1 MNVGNWG
8 TSALPLALRSAW
20 RGRGAVAELATPS
33 ALTDRGTERQGNRQA
48 HVQAMPGEAARAELP
63 LPEAGGPGSR
73 TDLSCDAAIA
83 TILKGDQREPHALT
97 PGPRPLALT
106 FLSSKPGARPQPE
119 GASWDAG
126 PSGAASTWV
135 DPAEGSPSPGVLP
148 EGLPLQPLPAE
159 VPLPTTL
166 EPRIVMGEETCQV
179 IPSPKAA
186 WPVLR
191 DRAGGH
197 IALHPPPELCSQGD
211 PPVPSPPPD
220 LDSYFTPPST
230 PTKTTYALL
239 PDHGPHRDTCDLE
252 AELLDELLDSTPASP
267 SGSYI
272 TADGDSWASS
282 PSCSLSLLAPA
293 EGLDFPSDR
302 SLSPSG
308 SVVDELEPHPTEPTE
323 PPSSESSLST
333 EPPEPPSSESSLSTE
348 PPEPPSSE
356 SSLSTE
362 PPESPSSESSLST
375 EPPEPPSSDSSL
387 SANSSSSWSQEG
399 HFFDP
404 AFLANDPMIPAALL
418 PFRGSLIFQV
428 EAVEVTPLPQEEEE
442 EEKVAAGAATLDG
455 DLAGE
460 AEDDSTSASF
470 LQSLS
475 DLSIIEGM
483 DEAFAFRDD
492 TSAGSSDSD
501 SASYAGADDD
511 RLYSGEPHAQPSAQ
525 NIEQEHRSRAT
536 FQETEFMPQIS
547 EQKTRLTNSQESIAE
562 IAEETPT
569 LSIESE
575 ATVTSPDLRAAPGP
589 QVEEATTVTPR
600 VGNKAVDSLAQQ
612 APRALPQPCQ
622 KRMSTTLGCKPITAE
637 SILDLQEESSP
648 TLCPILPHNLKEG
661 GQGLPS
667 TLEYVAVASVRP
679 QKAEGSV
686 TVPQD
691 SPTTLPPFLQCAD
704 PISGPETVAVV
715 TLRLQQDEG
724 CGTALQDVPVAL
736 PPPLQSTDPTS
747 DPETRAVATFGLQQ
761 AKEGIIEPQNCPMA
775 SSPLLKGSDPT
786 SDPEPEAVVTLGAQR
801 DERIAPVPQDSPM
814 ASSPLLKGSDPTLDP
829 EPEAV
834 VTLGA
839 QQDERIA
846 PVPQDSPMAS
856 SSSLQGSDPTLD
868 PEPEAVVTLG
878 AQQDEGIASVPQD
891 SPMASSPLLQGSDP
905 TSDPEPEAVVTLGAQ
920 QDEGIASV
928 PQDSPMASSSPL
940 QGSDPILDPE
950 PEAVVTLGAQQDEGI
965 APVPQ
970 DSPMASS
977 SPLQGSD
984 PTSDP
989 EPALAATLRPQQAEE
1004 GVTIPQVAPVVSHS
1018 PLQSLGSTS
1027 DLQPV
1032 ATATLGSQQA
1042 EGLSATAPQD
1052 TPVMAPPSLQDTD
1065 STSDPELIAQDTSQI
1080 LQRETDYTPETK
1092 PSASEVHEE
1101 LGVAL
1106 GPKPVPE
1113 EQDAEPPPDSAIP
1126 ASNKAQ
1132 QNGSEPAVK
1141 ADNFGSP
1148 EESRPTVSTKIS
1160 EPTSCMGEK
1169 AAKSAAALKQGA
1181 CLDAHDGVKTHS
1193 PQSEASGA
1201 KNKRGRG
1208 PKPPGQGNGSKSA
1221 SQGAG
1226 ETSKAHSA
1234 ARSEVSQTQLSS
1246 AGEGRGLSSKDTLG
1260 PRLPVALSVQ
1270 ARLGSC
1276 SGSPAKTTCTLS
1288 RVHSEETC
1296 GSAAPF
1302 QHMEPELD
1310 LDNRDQP
1317 QMTPGALNPSPAHSA
1332 SDLPTTPQKRFLDP
1346 DPPAPNALDRASQ
1359 TSPGPP
1365 APCLCPTPQKASVEE
1380 EEPPASRGLVPRAGA
1395 QGTAAI
1401 STSGSTKPLGARRR
1415 VSLSPHSTLN
1425 PKVTPTDAKDLACII
1440 SSPCKVP
1447 PPSGTQNPSGPRGF
1461 LAHEQQEDE
1470 DSLEED
1476 SQRVPGSGQHSDSHG
1491 ESSAE
1496 LDEQDIPPQKAQC
1509 PAQGPAGSN
1518 EETIAKAKQSR
1529 SEKKARKAMSKL
1541 GLRQIQGVTRITI
1554 QKSKNILFV
1563 IAKPD
1568 VFKSPA
1574 SDTYVVFGEAKIEDL
1589 SQQVHKAA
1597 AEKFKVPSE
1606 SSALVPELA
1615 PGPRVRSECEE
1626 QEEEDEEVE
1635 EAGLELRDI
1644 ELVMAQANVSRAKAV
1659 RALRDNHSDI
1669 VNAIMVSKY

>member
-1 MNVGNWG
+1 
-8 TSALPLALRSAW
+8 
-20 RGRGAVAELATPS
+20 
-33 ALTDRGTERQGNRQA
+33 
-48 HVQAMPGEAARAELP
+48 MPGEAARAELP

-97 PGPRPLALT
+97 PGPSPLALT

-126 PSGAASTWV
+126 SGGAASTWA
-135 DPAEGSPSPGVLP
+135 DPAEGGPSPGVLP

-179 IPSPKAA
+179 IPSPRAA

-211 PPVPSPPPD
+211 SPVPSPPPD

-239 PDHGPHRDTCDLE
+239 PDQGPHGDAWDLE

-272 TADGDSWASS
+272 TADGGSWASS

-293 EGLDFPSDR
+293 EGLDFPSDWG
-302 SLSPSG
+302 LSPSG
-308 SVVDELEPHPTEPTE
+308 SVVDELEPHPTG
-323 PPSSESSLST
+323 
-333 EPPEPPSSESSLSTE
+333 PPEPPSSESSLST
-348 PPEPPSSE
+348 
-356 SSLSTE
+356 
-362 PPESPSSESSLST
+362 
-375 EPPEPPSSDSSL
+375 D
-387 SANSSSSWSQEG
+387 SSSSWSQEG

-428 EAVEVTPLPQEEEE
+428 EAVEVTPLPQEEEAE
-442 EEKVAAGAATLDG
+442 EEEEEEEVAAGAATPDG

-460 AEDDSTSASF
+460 GEDNSTSASF

-492 TSAGSSDSD
+492 TSAASSDSD

-511 RLYSGEPHAQPSAQ
+511 RRYSGEPHAQPSAPDT
-525 NIEQEHRSRAT
+525 EQEPRSRAA
-536 FQETEFMPQIS
+536 FQGTEFTPRIS
-547 EQKTRLTNSQESIAE
+547 EQESRLSNSQESIAE
-562 IAEETPT
+562 IVEEA
-569 LSIESE
+569 LALDIETE
-575 ATVTSPDLRAAPGP
+575 ATVTPPNRRAAPGS

-600 VGNKAVDSLAQQ
+600 VGKEEVDSVAQQ
-612 APRALPQPCQ
+612 APRARPQPCQ
-622 KRMSTTLGCKPITAE
+622 KGRSTTSGCKPATAE
-637 SILDLQEESSP
+637 SILDLQEEARP
-648 TLCPILPHNLKEG
+648 TLCPVLPCNLKEG
-661 GQGLPS
+661 GQGLPA

-679 QKAEGSV
+679 QEAEEGV
-686 TVPQD
+686 TIPQD
-691 SPTTLPPFLQCAD
+691 SPKPLPPFLHYAD
-704 PISGPETVAVV
+704 PSSDPESVAVV
-715 TLRLQQDEG
+715 SLGLQRDEE
-724 CGTALQDVPVAL
+724 CVIALQDVPGAS

-747 DPETRAVATFGLQQ
+747 GPESRAMATFEFQH
-761 AKEGIIEPQNCPMA
+761 AKKGITE
-775 SSPLLKGSDPT
+775 
-786 SDPEPEAVVTLGAQR
+786 
-801 DERIAPVPQDSPM
+801 PQDSPVTS
-814 ASSPLLKGSDPTLDP
+814 SSPLQGSDPTLDP

-834 VTLGA
+834 VTLGT
-839 QQDERIA
+839 QQDEGIV
-846 PVPQDSPMAS
+846 PVPQDSPMACLP
-856 SSSLQGSDPTLD
+856 LQGSDPTLD

-878 AQQDEGIASVPQD
+878 AQQDEGIVLVTQD
-891 SPMASSPLLQGSDP
+891 SPMACPPLQGSDP
-905 TSDPEPEAVVTLGAQ
+905 T
-920 QDEGIASV
+920 
-928 PQDSPMASSSPL
+928 
-940 QGSDPILDPE
+940 LDPE

-965 APVPQ
+965 VPVPQ
-970 DSPMASS
+970 DSPMACLA
-977 SPLQGSD
+977 LQGSD
-984 PTSDP
+984 PTLDP
-989 EPALAATLRPQQAEE
+989 QPVLAATSGPQQAEE
-1004 GVTIPQVAPVVSHS
+1004 GVTKPQVAPVASHS

-1032 ATATLGSQQA
+1032 AAATPGSQQA
-1042 EGLSATAPQD
+1042 EGLSARAPQD
-1052 TPVMAPPSLQDTD
+1052 TPVTAPPSLPDTD
-1065 STSDPELIAQDTSQI
+1065 CTSDPELIVQDTSQT
-1080 LQRETDYTPETK
+1080 LQRETDYAPETN
-1092 PSASEVHEE
+1092 PPASGVHQE

-1113 EQDAEPPPDSAIP
+1113 QDAEPSPDWAP
-1126 ASNKAQ
+1126 AASNKAQ

-1141 ADNFGSP
+1141 ADSFGAP
-1148 EESRPTVSTKIS
+1148 EESRPTLSTKIS

-1169 AAKSAAALKQGA
+1169 GAESISALKQRA
-1181 CLDAHDGVKTHS
+1181 CLEAREGVKTHS
-1193 PQSEASGA
+1193 PQREAPGG
-1201 KNKRGRG
+1201 KNKQGRG
-1208 PKPPGQGNGSKSA
+1208 PKRPGQGNGSKSA

-1226 ETSKAHSA
+1226 ETSKTLSA
-1234 ARSEVSQTQLSS
+1234 ACSEVSQKQLSS

-1260 PRLPVALSVQ
+1260 PGLPVALSVQ

-1276 SGSPAKTTCTLS
+1276 SGSPARTTCTLS
-1288 RVHSEETC
+1288 RVHSEETSR
-1296 GSAAPF
+1296 SAAAF
-1302 QHMEPELD
+1302 QHLEPVLG
-1310 LDNRDQP
+1310 LGNRDQP
-1317 QMTPGALNPSPAHSA
+1317 QMTPGALNPSPARSA
-1332 SDLPTTPQKRFLDP
+1332 SGLPTTPQNRFLDP
-1346 DPPAPNALDRASQ
+1346 DPPAPSALDRASQ

-1365 APCLCPTPQKASVEE
+1365 APCLCPTPQKVSAEE
-1380 EEPPASRGLVPRAGA
+1380 EEPPSSRGLMPRAGA
-1395 QGTAAI
+1395 QGMAAI
-1401 STSGSTKPLGARRR
+1401 SSSGSTKPLGARHR

-1425 PKVTPTDAKDLACII
+1425 PKATPTDAKDLACII
-1440 SSPCKVP
+1440 SSPCQVP

-1461 LAHEQQEDE
+1461 LAGEQEEDE

-1476 SQRVPGSGQHSDSHG
+1476 SQRAPGSGQHSDSHG

-1496 LDEQDIPPQKAQC
+1496 LDEQDTPPQKVQC
-1509 PAQGPAGSN
+1509 TAQGPAGSN

-1615 PGPRVRSECEE
+1615 PGPRVRPECEE

-1669 VNAIMVSKY
+1669 VNAIMELTM

>member
-1 MNVGNWG
+1 LGLIG
-8 TSALPLALRSAW
+8 
-20 RGRGAVAELATPS
+20 GRGSADVIHLATPS
-33 ALTDRGTERQGNRQA
+33 ALTDRGTERQGDRQA
-48 HVQAMPGEAARAELP
+48 RVQAMPGEAARAELP

-97 PGPRPLALT
+97 PGPSPLALT

-126 PSGAASTWV
+126 SGGAASTWA
-135 DPAEGSPSPGVLP
+135 DPAEGGPSPGVLP

-179 IPSPKAA
+179 IPSPRAA

-211 PPVPSPPPD
+211 SPVPSPPPD

-239 PDHGPHRDTCDLE
+239 PDQGPHGDAWDLE

-272 TADGDSWASS
+272 TADGGSWASS

-293 EGLDFPSDR
+293 EGLDFPSDWG
-302 SLSPSG
+302 LSPSG
-308 SVVDELEPHPTEPTE
+308 SVVDELEPHPTG
-323 PPSSESSLST
+323 
-333 EPPEPPSSESSLSTE
+333 PPEPPSSESSLST
-348 PPEPPSSE
+348 
-356 SSLSTE
+356 
-362 PPESPSSESSLST
+362 
-375 EPPEPPSSDSSL
+375 D
-387 SANSSSSWSQEG
+387 SSSSWSQEG

-428 EAVEVTPLPQEEEE
+428 EAVEVTPLPQEEEAE
-442 EEKVAAGAATLDG
+442 EEEEEEEVAAGAATPDG

-460 AEDDSTSASF
+460 GEDNSTSASF

-492 TSAGSSDSD
+492 TSAASSDSD

-511 RLYSGEPHAQPSAQ
+511 RRYSGEPHAQPSAPDT
-525 NIEQEHRSRAT
+525 EQEPRSRAA
-536 FQETEFMPQIS
+536 FQGTEFTPRIS
-547 EQKTRLTNSQESIAE
+547 EQESRLSNSQESIAE
-562 IAEETPT
+562 IVEEA
-569 LSIESE
+569 LALDIETE
-575 ATVTSPDLRAAPGP
+575 ATVTPPNRRAAPGS

-600 VGNKAVDSLAQQ
+600 VGKEEVDSVAQQ
-612 APRALPQPCQ
+612 APRARPQPCQ
-622 KRMSTTLGCKPITAE
+622 KGRSTTSGCKPATAE
-637 SILDLQEESSP
+637 SILDLQEEARP
-648 TLCPILPHNLKEG
+648 TLCPVLPCNLKEG
-661 GQGLPS
+661 GQGLPA

-679 QKAEGSV
+679 QEAEEGV
-686 TVPQD
+686 TIPQD
-691 SPTTLPPFLQCAD
+691 SPKPLPPFLHYAD
-704 PISGPETVAVV
+704 PSSDPESVAVV
-715 TLRLQQDEG
+715 SLGLQRDEE
-724 CGTALQDVPVAL
+724 CVIALQDVPGAS

-747 DPETRAVATFGLQQ
+747 GPESRAMATFEFQH
-761 AKEGIIEPQNCPMA
+761 AKKGITE
-775 SSPLLKGSDPT
+775 
-786 SDPEPEAVVTLGAQR
+786 
-801 DERIAPVPQDSPM
+801 PQDSPVTS
-814 ASSPLLKGSDPTLDP
+814 SSP
-829 EPEAV
+829 
-834 VTLGA
+834 
-839 QQDERIA
+839 
-846 PVPQDSPMAS
+846 
-856 SSSLQGSDPTLD
+856 LQGSDPTLD

-878 AQQDEGIASVPQD
+878 AQQDEGIV
-891 SPMASSPLLQGSDP
+891 
-905 TSDPEPEAVVTLGAQ
+905 
-920 QDEGIASV
+920 
-928 PQDSPMASSSPL
+928 
-940 QGSDPILDPE
+940 
-950 PEAVVTLGAQQDEGI
+950 
-965 APVPQ
+965 PVPQ
-970 DSPMASS
+970 DSPMACLA
-977 SPLQGSD
+977 LQGSD
-984 PTSDP
+984 PTLDP
-989 EPALAATLRPQQAEE
+989 QPVLAATSGPQQAEE
-1004 GVTIPQVAPVVSHS
+1004 GVTKPQVAPVASHS

-1032 ATATLGSQQA
+1032 AAATPGSQQA
-1042 EGLSATAPQD
+1042 EGLSARAPQD
-1052 TPVMAPPSLQDTD
+1052 TPVTAPPSLPDTD
-1065 STSDPELIAQDTSQI
+1065 CTSDPELIVQDTSQT
-1080 LQRETDYTPETK
+1080 LQRETDYAPETN
-1092 PSASEVHEE
+1092 PPASGVHQE

-1113 EQDAEPPPDSAIP
+1113 QDAEPSPDWAP
-1126 ASNKAQ
+1126 AASNKAQ

-1141 ADNFGSP
+1141 ADSFGAP
-1148 EESRPTVSTKIS
+1148 EESRPTLSTKIS

-1169 AAKSAAALKQGA
+1169 GAESISALKQRA
-1181 CLDAHDGVKTHS
+1181 CLEAREGVKTHS
-1193 PQSEASGA
+1193 PQREAPGG
-1201 KNKRGRG
+1201 KNKQGRG
-1208 PKPPGQGNGSKSA
+1208 PKRPGQGNGSKSA

-1226 ETSKAHSA
+1226 ETSKTLSA
-1234 ARSEVSQTQLSS
+1234 ACSEVSQKQLSS

-1260 PRLPVALSVQ
+1260 PGLPVALSVQ

-1276 SGSPAKTTCTLS
+1276 SGSPARTTCTLS
-1288 RVHSEETC
+1288 RVHSEETSR
-1296 GSAAPF
+1296 SAAAF
-1302 QHMEPELD
+1302 QHLEPVLG
-1310 LDNRDQP
+1310 LGNRDQP
-1317 QMTPGALNPSPAHSA
+1317 QMTPGALNPSPARSA
-1332 SDLPTTPQKRFLDP
+1332 SGLPTTPQNRFLDP
-1346 DPPAPNALDRASQ
+1346 DPPAPSALDRASQ

-1365 APCLCPTPQKASVEE
+1365 APCLCPTPQKVSAEE
-1380 EEPPASRGLVPRAGA
+1380 EEPPSSRGLMPRAGA
-1395 QGTAAI
+1395 QGMAAI
-1401 STSGSTKPLGARRR
+1401 SSSGSTKPLGARHR

-1425 PKVTPTDAKDLACII
+1425 PKATPTDAKDLACII
-1440 SSPCKVP
+1440 SSPCQVP

-1461 LAHEQQEDE
+1461 LAGEQEEDE
-1470 DSLEED
+1470 DSLEEGKGMWGQGLGQLDSSQGDTRGWDWRALCNSKRPSHLTPSPD
-1476 SQRVPGSGQHSDSHG
+1476 SQRAPGSGQHSDSHG

-1496 LDEQDIPPQKAQC
+1496 LDEQDTPPQKVQC
-1509 PAQGPAGSN
+1509 TAQGPAGSN

-1615 PGPRVRSECEE
+1615 PGPRVRPECEE

-1669 VNAIMVSKY
+1669 VNAIMELTM

>member
-1 MNVGNWG
+1 
-8 TSALPLALRSAW
+8 LPLALRSAW
-20 RGRGAVAELATPS
+20 RGGARLLGLIALTSSTPPPIRGAVAELATLS
-33 ALTDRGTERQGNRQA
+33 ALTDRGTERQGDQQA

-83 TILKGDQREPHALT
+83 TILKGDQREPLPLT
-97 PGPRPLALT
+97 PGPSPLALA

-179 IPSPKAA
+179 TPLPRAA

-191 DRAGGH
+191 DREGGH
-197 IALHPPPELCSQGD
+197 MALHPPPELCSQGD

-239 PDHGPHRDTCDLE
+239 PDHGPHRDTWDLE

-293 EGLDFPSDR
+293 EGLDFPSDWG
-302 SLSPSG
+302 LSPSG
-308 SVVDELEPHPTEPTE
+308 SVVDELEPQPTEA
-323 PPSSESSLST
+323 
-333 EPPEPPSSESSLSTE
+333 PEPPSSESSLST
-348 PPEPPSSE
+348 
-356 SSLSTE
+356 
-362 PPESPSSESSLST
+362 
-375 EPPEPPSSDSSL
+375 D
-387 SANSSSSWSQEG
+387 SSSSWSQEG

-404 AFLANDPMIPAALL
+404 TFLANDPMIPAALL

-442 EEKVAAGAATLDG
+442 EEVVAGAATPDG

-460 AEDDSTSASF
+460 GEDDSTSASF

-492 TSAGSSDSD
+492 TSAASSDSD

-525 NIEQEHRSRAT
+525 NTEQEHRSRAT
-536 FQETEFMPQIS
+536 FQGTEFMPQIS
-547 EQKTRLTNSQESIAE
+547 EQETCLTNSQESIAD
-562 IAEETPT
+562 IAEEAPT
-569 LSIESE
+569 LGIESE
-575 ATVTSPDLRAAPGP
+575 ATVTLPDLQEAPGP
-589 QVEEATTVTPR
+589 QMEGATTVTPR
-600 VGNKAVDSLAQQ
+600 VGNKEVDSVAQQ
-612 APRALPQPCQ
+612 APRALPEPCR
-622 KRMSTTLGCKPITAE
+622 KGMGTSSGCKPVTVE
-637 SILDLQEESSP
+637 SILDLQEEASP
-648 TLCPILPHNLKEG
+648 TLCPILPANLKEG

-667 TLEYVAVASVRP
+667 TLEYVTVASVRP
-679 QKAEGSV
+679 QKAEGGI
-686 TVPQD
+686 TIPQD
-691 SPTTLPPFLQCAD
+691 HPMTLPPFLQCVD
-704 PISGPETVAVV
+704 PTSGPESVAVV

-724 CGTALQDVPVAL
+724 CVIALQEAPVASPL
-736 PPPLQSTDPTS
+736 PLQSTDPTS
-747 DPETRAVATFGLQQ
+747 GPESRAVATCGPQQ
-761 AKEGIIEPQNCPMA
+761 AKEGTTAPQDSPMA
-775 SSPLLKGSDPT
+775 SSPPPQGSEPT
-786 SDPEPEAVVTLGAQR
+786 SDPEPEAVVTLGSQQAK
-801 DERIAPVPQDSPM
+801 EGTTAPQDSPM
-814 ASSPLLKGSDPTLDP
+814 ASSPPP
-829 EPEAV
+829 
-834 VTLGA
+834 
-839 QQDERIA
+839 
-846 PVPQDSPMAS
+846 
-856 SSSLQGSDPTLD
+856 QGSDPTPD
-868 PEPEAVVTLG
+868 PESE
-878 AQQDEGIASVPQD
+878 
-891 SPMASSPLLQGSDP
+891 
-905 TSDPEPEAVVTLGAQ
+905 
-920 QDEGIASV
+920 
-928 PQDSPMASSSPL
+928 
-940 QGSDPILDPE
+940 
-950 PEAVVTLGAQQDEGI
+950 
-965 APVPQ
+965 
-970 DSPMASS
+970 
-977 SPLQGSD
+977 
-984 PTSDP
+984 
-989 EPALAATLRPQQAEE
+989 LAAILEPQQAKE
-1004 GVTIPQVAPVVSHS
+1004 GVTIPQLAPVASPS
-1018 PLQSLGSTS
+1018 PLRSLDSIL

-1032 ATATLGSQQA
+1032 ATATLESQQA
-1042 EGLSATAPQD
+1042 KGSTTVPQD
-1052 TPVMAPPSLQDTD
+1052 TFVVAPPSLQGTD
-1065 STSDPELIAQDTSQI
+1065 STSEPELIVQDTSPA
-1080 LQRETDYTPETK
+1080 LQRETCYTPEIK
-1092 PSASEVHEE
+1092 PSASEAHQE

-1113 EQDAEPPPDSAIP
+1113 EQDSEPTLDSALTT
-1126 ASNKAQ
+1126 SNQAQ
-1132 QNGSEPAVK
+1132 QNGSQPAVK
-1141 ADNFGSP
+1141 ADNAGAP
-1148 EESRPTVSTKIS
+1148 EESCPTLSTKVS
-1160 EPTSCMGEK
+1160 EPISCMGEK
-1169 AAKSAAALKQGA
+1169 VAESIPALRQGA
-1181 CLDAHDGVKTHS
+1181 HLEAHGGVKTCS
-1193 PQSEASGA
+1193 PQREAPGA
-1201 KNKRGRG
+1201 KNKRGRC
-1208 PKPPGQGNGSKSA
+1208 PKPLGQGNGSKSA

-1226 ETSKAHSA
+1226 KTSKAQSA
-1234 ARSEVSQTQLSS
+1234 SCTEVSQTQLMS
-1246 AGEGRGLSSKDTLG
+1246 LDTLG
-1260 PRLPVALSVQ
+1260 PKLPVALSVQ

-1276 SGSPAKTTCTLS
+1276 PDSPARATCTLS
-1288 RVHSEETC
+1288 GVHSEETARSAQSFEQLEPVLGL
-1296 GSAAPF
+1296 GS
-1302 QHMEPELD
+1302 
-1310 LDNRDQP
+1310 RDQP
-1317 QMTPGALNPSPAHSA
+1317 QTTPGALNPSPANSV
-1332 SDLPTTPQKRFLDP
+1332 SDLPTTPQGRSLDP
-1346 DPPAPNALDRASQ
+1346 DPPASNDLNRASQ

-1365 APCLCPTPQKASVEE
+1365 ASCLCPTPQKASVEE
-1380 EEPPASRGLVPRAGA
+1380 EEPSASRGLMPRAGA

-1401 STSGSTKPLGARRR
+1401 TTSGSTMPLGARHR

-1440 SSPCKVP
+1440 SSPCQVP

-1461 LAHEQQEDE
+1461 PAHQQEDE
-1470 DSLEED
+1470 DSLEEGKSMWGPGSGNLGNSKRPSYLTPFPD
-1476 SQRVPGSGQHSDSHG
+1476 SQRAPGSGQHSDSHG

-1496 LDEQDIPPQKAQC
+1496 LDEQEIPSQKAQC
-1509 PAQGPAGSN
+1509 PAQGPTGSN

-1615 PGPRVRSECEE
+1615 PGPRVRPQCEE

-1669 VNAIMVSKY
+1669 VNAIMELTM

>member
-1 MNVGNWG
+1 
-8 TSALPLALRSAW
+8 
-20 RGRGAVAELATPS
+20 
-33 ALTDRGTERQGNRQA
+33 
-48 HVQAMPGEAARAELP
+48 MPGEAARAELP

-83 TILKGDQREPHALT
+83 TILKGDHQEPHALT
-97 PGPRPLALT
+97 PGPSPLALT

-126 PSGAASTWV
+126 SGGAASTWA

-179 IPSPKAA
+179 IPSPRAA

-211 PPVPSPPPD
+211 SPVPSPPPD

-239 PDHGPHRDTCDLE
+239 PDHGPHRDAWDLE

-293 EGLDFPSDR
+293 EGLDFPSDWG
-302 SLSPSG
+302 LSPSG
-308 SVVDELEPHPTEPTE
+308 SVVDELEPHPTG
-323 PPSSESSLST
+323 
-333 EPPEPPSSESSLSTE
+333 PPEPPSSESSLST
-348 PPEPPSSE
+348 
-356 SSLSTE
+356 
-362 PPESPSSESSLST
+362 
-375 EPPEPPSSDSSL
+375 D
-387 SANSSSSWSQEG
+387 SSSSWSQEG

-442 EEKVAAGAATLDG
+442 EEEEEEEGAAGAATPDG

-460 AEDDSTSASF
+460 GEDDSTSASF

-492 TSAGSSDSD
+492 TSAASSDSD

-511 RLYSGEPHAQPSAQ
+511 RLYSGEPHAQPSAP
-525 NIEQEHRSRAT
+525 NTEQEQRSRAA
-536 FQETEFMPQIS
+536 FQGTEFTPRIS
-547 EQKTRLTNSQESIAE
+547 EQETRLSNSQESIAE
-562 IAEETPT
+562 IVEEAPA
-569 LSIESE
+569 LDIESE
-575 ATVTSPDLRAAPGP
+575 ATVTPPDLRAAPGS

-600 VGNKAVDSLAQQ
+600 VGKEDVDSVAQQ
-612 APRALPQPCQ
+612 APRARPPPCQ
-622 KRMSTTLGCKPITAE
+622 KGRGITSGWEPVTAE
-637 SILDLQEESSP
+637 SILDPQEEASP
-648 TLCPILPHNLKEG
+648 TLCPGLPCHLKEG
-661 GQGLPS
+661 GQGLPA

-679 QKAEGSV
+679 QKAEGGV
-686 TVPQD
+686 TIPQD
-691 SPTTLPPFLQCAD
+691 SPKPLLPFLQYAD
-704 PISGPETVAVV
+704 PSSDPESVAVV
-715 TLRLQQDEG
+715 SLGLQRDEG
-724 CGTALQDVPVAL
+724 CVIALQDVPGAS

-747 DPETRAVATFGLQQ
+747 GPESRAMATFGFQH
-761 AKEGIIEPQNCPMA
+761 AKESITEPQVSPVA
-775 SSPLLKGSDPT
+775 SSPPLQGS
-786 SDPEPEAVVTLGAQR
+786 A
-801 DERIAPVPQDSPM
+801 
-814 ASSPLLKGSDPTLDP
+814 PTLDP
-829 EPEAV
+829 EPEAMV
-834 VTLGA
+834 KLGA
-839 QQDERIA
+839 QQNEGIVL
-846 PVPQDSPMAS
+846 VPQDSPVAS
-856 SSSLQGSDPTLD
+856 SPPLQGSDPTLD

-878 AQQDEGIASVPQD
+878 AQQDEGIVLVPQD
-891 SPMASSPLLQGSDP
+891 SPVASSPPLQGSDP
-905 TSDPEPEAVVTLGAQ
+905 TSDPDPEAVVTLGSQKDEGIASVPQDSSMASSSPLQGSDPTLDPDPEAVVTLGAQ
-920 QDEGIASV
+920 QDEGIVPV
-928 PQDSPMASSSPL
+928 PQDSPMACPPL
-940 QGSDPILDPE
+940 QGSDPTLDPE

-965 APVPQ
+965 VPVPQ
-970 DSPMASS
+970 DSPMACP
-977 SPLQGSD
+977 PLQGSD
-984 PTSDP
+984 PTLDP
-989 EPALAATLRPQQAEE
+989 DPVLAATSGPQQAEE
-1004 GVTIPQVAPVVSHS
+1004 GVTKPQVAPVTSHS

-1027 DLQPV
+1027 DLQPAV
-1032 ATATLGSQQA
+1032 AVTPGSQQA
-1042 EGLSATAPQD
+1042 EGLSARAPQD
-1052 TPVMAPPSLQDTD
+1052 TPVTAPPSLQDTD
-1065 STSDPELIAQDTSQI
+1065 CTSDPELIVQDPSQT
-1080 LQRETDYTPETK
+1080 LQRETDYTPETN
-1092 PSASEVHEE
+1092 PPASGVHQE

-1113 EQDAEPPPDSAIP
+1113 EQDAEPPLDS

-1141 ADNFGSP
+1141 ADSFGAP
-1148 EESRPTVSTKIS
+1148 EEPCPTLSTKIS

-1169 AAKSAAALKQGA
+1169 VAESVSALKQRA
-1181 CLDAHDGVKTHS
+1181 CLEAHDGVKTHS
-1193 PQSEASGA
+1193 PQREAPGA
-1201 KNKRGRG
+1201 KNKVGRG
-1208 PKPPGQGNGSKSA
+1208 PKRPGQGNGSKSV

-1226 ETSKAHSA
+1226 ETSKTHSA
-1234 ARSEVSQTQLSS
+1234 ACSEVSQTQLSS
-1246 AGEGRGLSSKDTLG
+1246 AGERRGLSSKDTLG

-1276 SGSPAKTTCTLS
+1276 SGSPARTTCTLS
-1288 RVHSEETC
+1288 RVHSEET
-1296 GSAAPF
+1296 SRSVAAF
-1302 QHMEPELD
+1302 QHLGPVLG
-1310 LDNRDQP
+1310 LGNRDQP

-1332 SDLPTTPQKRFLDP
+1332 SGLPTTPQNRFLDP
-1346 DPPAPNALDRASQ
+1346 DPPAPSALDRASQ

-1380 EEPPASRGLVPRAGA
+1380 EEPPSSHGLMPRAGA
-1395 QGTAAI
+1395 QGMATI
-1401 STSGSTKPLGARRR
+1401 STSGSTKPLGARQR
-1415 VSLSPHSTLN
+1415 VSLPPHSPLN
-1425 PKVTPTDAKDLACII
+1425 PKVTPTDAKDLACIS
-1440 SSPCKVP
+1440 SSPCQVP

-1461 LAHEQQEDE
+1461 LAPEQEEDE

-1476 SQRVPGSGQHSDSHG
+1476 SQRAPGSGQHSDSHG

-1496 LDEQDIPPQKAQC
+1496 LDEQDIPPQKVQC
-1509 PAQGPAGSN
+1509 TAQGPAGSN
-1518 EETIAKAKQSR
+1518 EEAITKAKQSR

-1615 PGPRVRSECEE
+1615 PGPRLRPECEE

-1669 VNAIMVSKY
+1669 VNAIMELTM

>member
-1 MNVGNWG
+1 
-8 TSALPLALRSAW
+8 
-20 RGRGAVAELATPS
+20 
-33 ALTDRGTERQGNRQA
+33 
-48 HVQAMPGEAARAELP
+48 MPGEAARAELP

-97 PGPRPLALT
+97 PGPSPLALT

-126 PSGAASTWV
+126 SGGAASTWA
-135 DPAEGSPSPGVLP
+135 DQAEGGPNPGVLP

-159 VPLPTTL
+159 VSLPTTL

-179 IPSPKAA
+179 IPSPRAA

-191 DRAGGH
+191 DPAGGH
-197 IALHPPPELCSQGD
+197 MALHPPPELCSQGD
-211 PPVPSPPPD
+211 SPVPSPPPD

-239 PDHGPHRDTCDLE
+239 PDQGPHGDAWDLE

-272 TADGDSWASS
+272 TADGGSWASS

-293 EGLDFPSDR
+293 EGLDFPSDWG
-302 SLSPSG
+302 LSPSG
-308 SVVDELEPHPTEPTE
+308 SVVDELEPHPTG
-323 PPSSESSLST
+323 
-333 EPPEPPSSESSLSTE
+333 PPEPPSSESSLST
-348 PPEPPSSE
+348 
-356 SSLSTE
+356 
-362 PPESPSSESSLST
+362 
-375 EPPEPPSSDSSL
+375 D
-387 SANSSSSWSQEG
+387 SSSSWSQEG

-442 EEKVAAGAATLDG
+442 AEEEEEVAAGAATPDG

-460 AEDDSTSASF
+460 GEDHSTSASF

-492 TSAGSSDSD
+492 TSAASSDSD

-511 RLYSGEPHAQPSAQ
+511 RLYSGEPHAQPSAPTT
-525 NIEQEHRSRAT
+525 EQEPRSRAA
-536 FQETEFMPQIS
+536 FQGTEFTPRIS
-547 EQKTRLTNSQESIAE
+547 EQETRLSNSQESIAE
-562 IAEETPT
+562 IVEEA
-569 LSIESE
+569 LALDIESE
-575 ATVTSPDLRAAPGP
+575 ATVTPPDRRAAPGS

-600 VGNKAVDSLAQQ
+600 VGKEDVDSVAQQ
-612 APRALPQPCQ
+612 APRARPQPCQ
-622 KRMSTTLGCKPITAE
+622 KGRRTTSGCKPATAE
-637 SILDLQEESSP
+637 SIPDLQEEARP
-648 TLCPILPHNLKEG
+648 TLCPVLPCNLKEG
-661 GQGLPS
+661 GQGLPA

-679 QKAEGSV
+679 QEAEGGV
-686 TVPQD
+686 TIPQD
-691 SPTTLPPFLQCAD
+691 SPKPLPPFLHYAD
-704 PISGPETVAVV
+704 PSSDPESVAVV
-715 TLRLQQDEG
+715 SLGLQRDEE
-724 CGTALQDVPVAL
+724 CVIALQDVPGAS

-747 DPETRAVATFGLQQ
+747 GPESRAMATFEFQH
-761 AKEGIIEPQNCPMA
+761 AKKGITE
-775 SSPLLKGSDPT
+775 S
-786 SDPEPEAVVTLGAQR
+786 
-801 DERIAPVPQDSPM
+801 QDSP
-814 ASSPLLKGSDPTLDP
+814 
-829 EPEAV
+829 V
-834 VTLGA
+834 
-839 QQDERIA
+839 
-846 PVPQDSPMAS
+846 AS
-856 SSSLQGSDPTLD
+856 SSLPLQGSDPTLD

-878 AQQDEGIASVPQD
+878 AQQDEGIVPAPQDSPTASSPPLQGSDPTLDPEPEAVVTLGAQKDEGIVPVPQD
-891 SPMASSPLLQGSDP
+891 SPMACLPLQGSDS

-920 QDEGIASV
+920 QDEGIV
-928 PQDSPMASSSPL
+928 
-940 QGSDPILDPE
+940 
-950 PEAVVTLGAQQDEGI
+950 
-965 APVPQ
+965 PVPQ
-970 DSPMASS
+970 DSPMACL
-977 SPLQGSD
+977 PLQGSD
-984 PTSDP
+984 PTLDP
-989 EPALAATLRPQQAEE
+989 EPVLAATSGPQQAEE
-1004 GVTIPQVAPVVSHS
+1004 GVTKPQVALVASHL

-1032 ATATLGSQQA
+1032 AAATPGSQQA
-1042 EGLSATAPQD
+1042 EGLSARAPQD
-1052 TPVMAPPSLQDTD
+1052 APVTAPPSLQDTD
-1065 STSDPELIAQDTSQI
+1065 CTSDPELIVQDTSQT
-1080 LQRETDYTPETK
+1080 LQRETDYAPETN
-1092 PSASEVHEE
+1092 PPASGVHQE

-1106 GPKPVPE
+1106 GPKSVP
-1113 EQDAEPPPDSAIP
+1113 EQDAESSLDPAPA

-1141 ADNFGSP
+1141 ADSFGAP
-1148 EESRPTVSTKIS
+1148 EESRPTLSTKIS
-1160 EPTSCMGEK
+1160 EPTSWMGEK
-1169 AAKSAAALKQGA
+1169 GAESVSALKQRA
-1181 CLDAHDGVKTHS
+1181 CLEARDGVKTHS
-1193 PQSEASGA
+1193 PQREAPGA
-1201 KNKRGRG
+1201 KNKQGRG
-1208 PKPPGQGNGSKSA
+1208 PKRPGQGNGSKSV

-1226 ETSKAHSA
+1226 ETSKTHSA
-1234 ARSEVSQTQLSS
+1234 ACSEVSQTQLSS

-1260 PRLPVALSVQ
+1260 PGLPVALSVQ

-1276 SGSPAKTTCTLS
+1276 SESPTRTTCTLS
-1288 RVHSEETC
+1288 RVHSEETSR
-1296 GSAAPF
+1296 SAAAF
-1302 QHMEPELD
+1302 QHLEPVLG
-1310 LDNRDQP
+1310 LGNRDQP
-1317 QMTPGALNPSPAHSA
+1317 QMTPGALNPSPARSA
-1332 SDLPTTPQKRFLDP
+1332 SGLPTTPQNRFLDP
-1346 DPPAPNALDRASQ
+1346 DPSAPSALDRASQ

-1365 APCLCPTPQKASVEE
+1365 APCLCPTPQKVSVEE
-1380 EEPPASRGLVPRAGA
+1380 EPPSSRGLMPRAGA
-1395 QGTAAI
+1395 QGMATI
-1401 STSGSTKPLGARRR
+1401 STSGSTKPLGARHR

-1425 PKVTPTDAKDLACII
+1425 PKATPTDAKDLACII
-1440 SSPCKVP
+1440 SSPCQVP

-1461 LAHEQQEDE
+1461 LAREQEEDE

-1476 SQRVPGSGQHSDSHG
+1476 SQRAPGSGQHSDSHG

-1496 LDEQDIPPQKAQC
+1496 LDEQDTPPQKVQC
-1509 PAQGPAGSN
+1509 TAQGPAGSN

-1615 PGPRVRSECEE
+1615 PGPRVRPECEE

-1669 VNAIMVSKY
+1669 VNAIMELTM